1 MEKNTRYILRHEGK
15 ILMEERSDGLG
26 LPHAIPPGATAVE
39 GSLVFSIPGD
49 EDGYLAID
57 LAHTGSLPRPL
68 TLVGLREAY
77 PRMARQ
83 EDYRAAGK
91 ALELMHWDAGS
102 RYCGSCGAPMA
113 RSSEISKKCTICGR
127 EVFAQVSP
135 AIIVLV
141 RRGREALL
149 VHARNFSRPFF
160 GLVAGFVETGESLEE
175 CVHREVMEETSLR
188 IRNVRYAGSQ
198 AWPYPNSLML
208 GFTADYDSG
217 ELRFADGELTE
228 GGFFSADNLPLLP
241 TAPSIA
247 RRLIEEWRASL

>member
-1 MEKNTRYILRHEGK
+1 
-15 ILMEERSDGLG
+15 MEECADSLR
-26 LPHAIPPGATAVE
+26 LPHAIPCGTAVRE
-39 GSLVFSIPGD
+39 ESLVFSIPGEEHD
-49 EDGYLAID
+49 YQAFD
-57 LAHTGSLPRPL
+57 LADAGSLAGASRL
-68 TLVGLREAY
+68 IGLREAY
-77 PRMARQ
+77 PLMAA

>member
-1 MEKNTRYILRHEGK
+1 
-15 ILMEERSDGLG
+15 MEECAATLR
-26 LPHAIPPGATAVE
+26 LPHAMPCGVTVRE
-39 GSLVFSIPGD
+39 ESLVFSIPGEEHD
-49 EDGYLAID
+49 YRAFDLEDAGKQAGALRLI
-57 LAHTGSLPRPL
+57 
-68 TLVGLREAY
+68 GLREAY
-77 PRMARQ
+77 PRMAA

-102 RYCGSCGAPMA
+102 RYCGRCGAPTA
-113 RSSEISKKCTICGR
+113 RASEISKKCTVCGT

-188 IRNVRYAGSQ
+188 IRDVRYAGSQ

-208 GFTADYDSG
+208 GFTADYESG